1 MNPIKEQLYQLRTT
15 LLRRYDCSDESQ
27 MLDKI
32 LERLES
38 NEYILVPTEKITK
51 SIQYTVKKCDYDENL
66 EERIA
71 KVELTTRL
79 IENSKLFEDPN
90 VLGMIY
96 KRLTEELLHYLQEK

>member
-15 LLRRYDCSDESQ
+15 LLCRYDCHDESQ

-38 NEYILVPTEKITK
+38 DEYILVPTEKITK
-51 SIQYTVKKCDYDENL
+51 SIQYTAKKCDYDDSL

-71 KVELTTRL
+71 KVEFTTRF

-90 VLGMIY
+90 VLVLIH
-96 KRLTEELLHYLQEK
+96 KKLTEELLHYLQEK